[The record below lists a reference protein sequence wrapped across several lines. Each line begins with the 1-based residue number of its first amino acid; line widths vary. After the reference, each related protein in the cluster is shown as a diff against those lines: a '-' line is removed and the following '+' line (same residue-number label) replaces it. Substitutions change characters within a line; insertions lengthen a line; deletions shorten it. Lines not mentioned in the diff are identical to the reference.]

1 MLGSSIII
9 SAVFAGIIAVLV
21 TLAIER
27 WGGLTGGLLGT
38 IPSTVVPA
46 AAGMY
51 IVGGESLL
59 IESMAVLPFGMLING
74 LFLGVWVFLP
84 PYLHASKSPLVLT
97 ALGALLVWVI
107 CGSVLLM
114 CVSFAFDSNVSA
126 QTVAYAGLAVLIVF
140 AVAMNWKPKPSPKG
154 NHSVSMQVLILRG
167 SAAALAIGIAVW
179 LSSQGQPLVAGLA
192 AVFPAIFLTSM
203 VALWVAQGPTV
214 PQGAAGPMTLGG
226 VSVAIYAL
234 AAMNFLPTYGLYLG
248 SLLAWLL
255 AVVGWS
261 FPAYF
266 LLRRYTQKQAI
277 A

>member
-1 MLGSSIII
+1 MLGSSVLI
-9 SAVFAGIIAVLV
+9 SAIFAGFIAVLV

-51 IVGGESLL
+51 VVGGERLL
-59 IESMAVLPFGMLING
+59 VESMAVLPFGMLING

-84 PYLHASKSPLVLT
+84 PYLHASKNPLALT
-97 ALGALLVWVI
+97 AFGALLVWGI
-107 CGSVLLM
+107 CGSILLVG
-114 CVSFAFDSNVSA
+114 VSVAFQNEIDA
-126 QTVAYAGLAVLIVF
+126 QTIAYAGLAVLITF
-140 AVAMNWKPKPSPKG
+140 ALAMNWNPKPSPKG
-154 NHSVSMQVLILRG
+154 DQNVSLQVLILRG

-203 VALWVAQGPTV
+203 VALWIAQGPTV

-234 AAMNFLPTYGLYLG
+234 AAMNFLPTYGAYLG

-255 AVVGWS
+255 AVIGWS

-266 LLRRYTQKQAI
+266 LLRRYTQNQAI